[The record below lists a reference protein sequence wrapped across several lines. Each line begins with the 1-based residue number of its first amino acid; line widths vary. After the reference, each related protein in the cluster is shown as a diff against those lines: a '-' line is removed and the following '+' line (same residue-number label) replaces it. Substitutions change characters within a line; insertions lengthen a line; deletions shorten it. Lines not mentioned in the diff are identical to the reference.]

1 MRFEF
6 LGPVAIVV
14 DDRRFD
20 AHGEQ
25 PALALAR
32 LVLER
37 PAPLWRA
44 ELAELLWPIK
54 PPQQWEGPARQVVSR
69 ARALLVQA
77 GASNECITS
86 KRGRTELVLDADIV
100 VDVEEGLRATTAAEA
115 SLASGAIDIA
125 AEHAARARKM
135 LQRPFFPSSEA

>member
-14 DDRRFD
+14 DDQRFD

-25 PALALAR
+25 PALTLAR

-37 PAPLWRA
+37 PAPLWRG
-44 ELAELLWPIK
+44 ELADLLWPIQ

-69 ARALLVQA
+69 SRALLVQA
-77 GASNECITS
+77 GAPNECITS
-86 KRGRTELVLDADIV
+86 KRGRTELALATDIV
-100 VDVEEGLRATTAAEA
+100 VDVEDGLRATANAEAALARGETGRAAEE
-115 SLASGAIDIA
+115 A
-125 AEHAARARKM
+125 AVAREL
-135 LQRPFFPSSEA
+135 LQRPFF